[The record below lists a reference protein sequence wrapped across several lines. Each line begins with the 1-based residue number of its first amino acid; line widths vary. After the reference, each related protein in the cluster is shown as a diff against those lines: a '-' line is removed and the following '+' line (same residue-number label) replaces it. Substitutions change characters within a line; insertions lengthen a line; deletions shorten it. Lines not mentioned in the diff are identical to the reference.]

1 MHFLHVRYRFIALAY
16 RKKIRFLYPID
27 SFWLSLQR
35 KMNKSLVMHKRWI
48 VKSPQ
53 PTPPRV
59 AYRTQRIIAPLLLPL
74 GVLLL
79 WALSSQQ
86 GWMPPQILPA
96 PSQVMTTAVTLLQG
110 DLLSQLVISLHRLI
124 NGLTVGVL
132 AGTVLGALMGA
143 SVRAERLLYPTVYA
157 LAQIP
162 TLGWIPLFMVLFGI
176 DDGLKLAVLIK
187 AVIVPVT
194 LHSQRGVR
202 DVPPALLDVACTLR
216 LPHLTRLTRLILP
229 AALPVWF
236 TGLRLA
242 LSQAWVSLIVVEL
255 LASSQGIGYLMV
267 WGRQLFQLDIVLVC
281 IAVIGLTGLLMEW
294 GINQLDQRLITWPHP
309 PIGRLH
315 VAPVG
320 QAIGLVVPLLLL
332 ALWQLASHHGWVDTL
347 LLPPPG
353 EVLRAIWHG
362 VSDGSLP
369 DAMRHSLWRALAGGI
384 LGISAGLLAGLALG
398 LSERA
403 EALFTPT
410 LTWLRQ
416 VALFAW
422 LPLITAWVGNDDGGK
437 VTFIALVAFFPMLV
451 ATHRGVRQRSLALQ
465 EVAQVLRL
473 PWLHRLRV
481 LILPGAAPALF
492 TGLRLAMIYAWLG
505 TIGAEYFMSSGAGI
519 GSLMINAQQLLDM
532 PIILSGM
539 LLIGVTGVLIDYL
552 GQQLEQR
559 TTRWRTPGASL

>member
-1 MHFLHVRYRFIALAY
+1 
-16 RKKIRFLYPID
+16 
-27 SFWLSLQR
+27 
-35 KMNKSLVMHKRWI
+35 MNKPLVMHKSWF
-48 VKSPQ
+48 VKAPQ
-53 PTPPRV
+53 ATRPLTPRQT
-59 AYRTQRIIAPLLLPL
+59 RRIAAPLLLPL
-74 GVLLL
+74 AVLLL
-79 WALSSQQ
+79 WSLSSLQ

-96 PSQVMTTAVTLLQG
+96 PSRVAATAVALLQG
-110 DLLSQLVISLHRLI
+110 DLLSQLLISLHRLVS
-124 NGLTVGVL
+124 GLAAGVL
-132 AGTVLGALMGA
+132 AGTLLGALMGA

-202 DVPPALLDVACTLR
+202 DVPPHLLDVARTLR
-216 LPHLTRLTRLILP
+216 LPRLTRLTRLILP

-294 GINQLDQRLITWPHP
+294 GINQLDKRLIAWPHP
-309 PIGRLH
+309 PVGRLH
-315 VAPVG
+315 AVPAG
-320 QAIGLVVPLLLL
+320 QTIGLAAPLLLL
-332 ALWQLASHHGWVDTL
+332 ALWQLASYHRWIDAL

-353 EVLRAIWHG
+353 DVLRAIWHG
-362 VSDGSLP
+362 VREGSLP
-369 DAMRHSLWRALAGGI
+369 DAMRHSLWRALMGGA
-384 LGISAGLLAGLALG
+384 LGASAGLLAGLALG
-398 LSERA
+398 LSARA
-403 EALFTPT
+403 EAVFTPT
-410 LTWLRQ
+410 LTLLRQ

-451 ATHRGVRQRSLALQ
+451 ASHRGVRQRSLALQ

-473 PWLHRLRV
+473 PWLRRLRV

-505 TIGAEYFMSSGAGI
+505 AIGAEYFMSSGVGI

-539 LLIGVTGVLIDYL
+539 LLIGVTGALIDYL
-552 GQQLEQR
+552 GQRLER
-559 TTRWRTPGASL
+559 RVTRWRTTGDTQ

>member
-1 MHFLHVRYRFIALAY
+1 
-16 RKKIRFLYPID
+16 
-27 SFWLSLQR
+27 
-35 KMNKSLVMHKRWI
+35 MNKPLVMPKPWA
-48 VKSPQ
+48 VKSLPS
-53 PTPPRV
+53 
-59 AYRTQRIIAPLLLPL
+59 AYSLASRHTQRIAAPVLLPL
-74 GVLLL
+74 IVLSL
-79 WALSSQQ
+79 WTLSSQR

-96 PSQVMTTAVTLLQG
+96 PSQVMTTALTLLQG
-110 DLLSQLVISLHRLI
+110 DLLGQLLTSLHRLV
-124 NGLTVGVL
+124 NGLAAGVL
-132 AGTVLGALMGA
+132 AGTLLGALMGA
-143 SVRAERLLYPTVYA
+143 SVRAERLLYPTIYA

-202 DVPPALLDVACTLR
+202 DVPPALLDVARTLR
-216 LPHLTRLTRLILP
+216 LPRLPRLTRLILP

-294 GINQLDQRLITWPHP
+294 GINQLDQRLIAWPHP
-309 PIGRLH
+309 PVGRLRA
-315 VAPVG
+315 APAG
-320 QAIGLVVPLLLL
+320 QSIGLVIPLLLL
-332 ALWQLASHHGWVDTL
+332 ALWQLTSHHGWVDAL

-353 EVLRAIWHG
+353 AVLRAIWLG

-369 DAMRHSLWRALAGGI
+369 DAMRHSLWRALAGGA

-398 LSERA
+398 LSTRA
-403 EALFTPT
+403 EAVFTPT
-410 LTWLRQ
+410 LTLLRQ

-451 ATHRGVRQRSLALQ
+451 ATHRGVHRRSLALQ

-473 PWLHRLRV
+473 PWLRRLRL

-505 TIGAEYFMSSGAGI
+505 AIGAEYFMSSGAGI

-532 PIILSGM
+532 PLILSGM
-539 LLIGVTGVLIDYL
+539 LLIGVTGTLIDSL
-552 GQQLEQR
+552 GQRLEQR
-559 TTRWRTPGASL
+559 MTRWRTPGDAL

>member
-1 MHFLHVRYRFIALAY
+1 MHFLHMRYRFIALAY
-16 RKKIRFLYPID
+16 HRKIRFLYPIN
-27 SFWLSLQR
+27 SFWLSLRR
-35 KMNKSLVMHKRWI
+35 KMNKPLVIPNPWA
-48 VKSPQ
+48 VKSP
-53 PTPPRV
+53 PS
-59 AYRTQRIIAPLLLPL
+59 AYSLASRHTQRIAAPVLLPL
-74 GVLLL
+74 VVLSL
-79 WALSSQQ
+79 WTLSSQL

-96 PSQVMTTAVTLLQG
+96 PSRVAATAVSLLQG
-110 DLLSQLVISLHRLI
+110 DLLSQLLISLHRLVS
-124 NGLTVGVL
+124 GLAAGVL
-132 AGTVLGALMGA
+132 AGTLLGALMGA
-143 SVRAERLLYPTVYA
+143 SVRAKRLLYPTVYA

-162 TLGWIPLFMVLFGI
+162 TLGWVPLFMVLFGI

-202 DVPPALLDVACTLR
+202 DVPPALLDVARTLR
-216 LPHLTRLTRLILP
+216 LPRLTRLTWLILP

-294 GINQLDQRLITWPHP
+294 GINQLDQRLIAWPHP
-309 PIGRLH
+309 PVGRLRA
-315 VAPVG
+315 APAG
-320 QAIGLVVPLLLL
+320 CAIGLVIPLLLL
-332 ALWQLASHHGWVDTL
+332 ALWQLASHHGWVDAL

-353 EVLRAIWHG
+353 EVLRAIWQG

-369 DAMRHSLWRALAGGI
+369 DAMRHSLWRALAGGA

-398 LSERA
+398 LSTRA
-403 EALFTPT
+403 EAMFTPT
-410 LTWLRQ
+410 LTLLRQ

-451 ATHRGVRQRSLALQ
+451 ATHHGVHRRSLALQ

-473 PWLHRLRV
+473 PWLRRLRL
-481 LILPGAAPALF
+481 LILPDAAPALF

-539 LLIGVTGVLIDYL
+539 LLIGVTGTLIDYL
-552 GQQLEQR
+552 GQRLEQR
-559 TTRWRTPGASL
+559 MTRWRNPGDAL